1 MRVTSHCANH
11 PSREA
16 GQRCRS
22 CGKWLCDRCVHTMHG
37 HIFCGLKCRIDDLVN
52 RGRSRLTTN
61 LRSPIPPVWV
71 GLILTVVVVAL
82 GSWIGSLIVRLATIS
97 GESDAHTGL
106 LPYAVAELVQ
116 DDGDLRIEIQGSP
129 GATVVLIA
137 NGSPVR
143 MLRLDDNG
151 SASIAD
157 MDITDST
164 TLEIAALA
172 EPPEAVLPP
181 PTPTPTETSSP
192 VPVTPLPATATPP
205 MTSIPTAART
215 FTASDTAT
223 PAPTL
228 SPSRTPRPPVIRPTE
243 KPSRIRTAPREV
255 DSKPSA
261 SPPVLHLVTDS
272 GNRIA
277 VTFDGNASSNGTA
290 DLLDTLKDLDL
301 EITLFVTGGFIDRYP
316 TLVRRAVLAG
326 HEVGNHTFSHPHLT
340 TYAQNQRHRLLPNVT
355 KKWFLDQLERTEAA
369 FQRATG
375 RPMAPLW
382 RAPYGEENST
392 LRGWALEL
400 GYLHVRWS
408 SLQGASL
415 DARDWVADEHS
426 KLYQDSSRMMDRLL
440 GFPRLEGGIVLMH
453 LATERSEPP
462 WTELPRFVRELKR
475 RKVQTVKI
483 SELLE
488 GSKTWRKWLERAR
501 KNHERN
507 FPD

>member
-22 CGKWLCDRCVHTMHG
+22 CGKWLCDRCVHPMQG
-37 HIFCGLKCRIDDLVN
+37 HIYCGLKCRLEDLGK
-52 RGRSRLTTN
+52 RGGSRLSSA
-61 LRSPIPPVWV
+61 LRSPVPTIWV
-71 GLILTVVVVAL
+71 VLLIAL
-82 GSWIGSLIVRLATIS
+82 VTLAMGSWIGVLAVRLSEMS
-97 GESDAHTGL
+97 GDPDPHSARA
-106 LPYAVAELVQ
+106 PYAVAEIVQ
-116 DDGDLRIEIQGSP
+116 DDDDLRIEIRGSP
-129 GATVVLIA
+129 ETTVVLIA
-137 NGSPVR
+137 DRIPVR
-143 MLRLDDNG
+143 ILTLDADG
-151 SASIAD
+151 RGSVTDDEVIDSAS
-157 MDITDST
+157 
-164 TLEIAALA
+164 LEIAVVAG
-172 EPPEAVLPP
+172 PVEAVKPLS
-181 PTPTPTETSSP
+181 TPTPGDTPARSSTPSLTETTAPSMTPSSDTSLT
-192 VPVTPLPATATPP
+192 VTATPIRP
-205 MTSIPTAART
+205 SSRAPESAARRPT
-215 FTASDTAT
+215 D
-223 PAPTL
+223 APT
-228 SPSRTPRPPVIRPTE
+228 RTRLDRHRIDARPV
-243 KPSRIRTAPREV
+243 V
-255 DSKPSA
+255 

-272 GNRIA
+272 GQTIA

-290 DLLDTLKDLDL
+290 DLLDLLRKLDL

-340 TYAQNQRHRLLPNVT
+340 TYAQNRRHSLLP
-355 KKWFLDQLERTEAA
+355 KISKAWFHDQLARTEAA
-369 FQRATG
+369 FQKATG

-392 LRGWALEL
+392 LRGWAMEL

-408 SLQGASL
+408 SVEGASL

-426 KLYQDSSRMMDRLL
+426 RLYQDSRKMMDRLL

-475 RKVQTVKI
+475 REVKPVKV

-488 GSKTWRKWLERAR
+488 GSKTWRKWLEHARENHR
-501 KNHERN
+501 KN
-507 FPD
+507 FPK